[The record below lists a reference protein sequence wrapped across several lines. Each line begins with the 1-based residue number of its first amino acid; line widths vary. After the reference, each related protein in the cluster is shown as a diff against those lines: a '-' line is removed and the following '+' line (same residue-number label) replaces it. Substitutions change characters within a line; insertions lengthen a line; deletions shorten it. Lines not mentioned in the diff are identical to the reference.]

1 MKFRSLS
8 QVRQFVHVLDEWA
21 KLAPDTNG
29 SVFGSGWLSHDRS
42 DLPYFPPMQKTS
54 GFSIGLFTGLAWR
67 ISAGFVGPLKVGFL
81 HTADFWRIAQMS
93 GLWDA

>member
-1 MKFRSLS
+1 
-8 QVRQFVHVLDEWA
+8 
-21 KLAPDTNG
+21 
-29 SVFGSGWLSHDRS
+29 
-42 DLPYFPPMQKTS
+42 MQKTS